1 MTADNIK
8 LLCIILAAYYII
20 GSLICITVTAH
31 DKRAAI
37 NKKRRVPEKT
47 LILLGIFFSS
57 SAEYLTMKAIRHK
70 TLHKKF
76 MLGLPAIFI
85 MKIIIAAGACYYIFS
100 TVPA

>member
-1 MTADNIK
+1 MTAEKIK
-8 LLCIILAAYYII
+8 YLFILFAVYYII
-20 GSLICITVTAH
+20 GSLICICATVH

-57 SAEYLTMKAIRHK
+57 SAEYITMKAIRHK
-70 TLHKKF
+70 TRHKKF

-85 MKIIIAAGACYYIFS
+85 MKVILAAGICYYIFS
-100 TVPA
+100 VMPA